1 MKKDI
6 TIPKVKDV
14 AVGIVKEELKGEV
27 VWRVYLINYNTF
39 LIKNVLVSSRGY
51 GAINDQKKKTTSFS
65 HFLGDLTKQSYKP
78 FELINEAVFGLTNEF
93 LVTYYIEDVIYDK
106 KYIFLPDAI
115 QEKNF
120 TTIPLLKKK
129 GVLIK

>member
-14 AVGIVKEELKGEV
+14 AVGIVREELKGEV

-51 GAINDQKKKTTSFS
+51 GAINDQKR
-65 HFLGDLTKQSYKP
+65 KP
-78 FELINEAVFGLTNEF
+78 PH
-93 LVTYYIEDVIYDK
+93 LV
-106 KYIFLPDAI
+106 IFLEI
-115 QEKNF
+115 
-120 TTIPLLKKK
+120 
-129 GVLIK
+129 

>member
-14 AVGIVKEELKGEV
+14 AVGIVREELKGEV

-51 GAINDQKKKTTSFS
+51 GAINDQKKKTT
-65 HFLGDLTKQSYKP
+65 
-78 FELINEAVFGLTNEF
+78 
-93 LVTYYIEDVIYDK
+93 
-106 KYIFLPDAI
+106 
-115 QEKNF
+115 
-120 TTIPLLKKK
+120 
-129 GVLIK
+129 

>member
-14 AVGIVKEELKGEV
+14 AVGIVREELKGEV

-51 GAINDQKKKTTSFS
+51 GSINDQKKKTTSFS

-115 QEKNF
+115 QQKNF